1 LVYVSRSAERKN
13 MKITIE
19 VTQEDLAEMGVSTE
33 QLEDAVKQEIHG
45 GLEVDGDTLYVND
58 ADVSVVVAD

>member
-1 LVYVSRSAERKN
+1 